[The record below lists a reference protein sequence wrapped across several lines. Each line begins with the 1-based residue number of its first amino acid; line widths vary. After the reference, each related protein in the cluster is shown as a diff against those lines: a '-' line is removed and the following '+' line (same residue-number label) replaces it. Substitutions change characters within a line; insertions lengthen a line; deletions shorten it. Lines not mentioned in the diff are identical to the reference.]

1 MKLEEEQRIKE
12 RIREEELAAI
22 ANKFQN
28 DRPGKILPV
37 LLINIFFV

>member
-12 RIREEELAAI
+12 RIREEELTAI

-28 DRPGKILPV
+28 DRPGKKLDRSFAI
-37 LLINIFFV
+37 IFFV